1 MDEPN
6 GQPEP
11 GPDPTEL
18 EASMEYTDLNEKDN
32 FLRYPTNKVVGMFSA
47 PQELHAAILQLNKA
61 GFGEDAIGVLCGE
74 EGADR
79 LDLTG
84 KDHGPV
90 ARLYR
95 FAEKA
100 VDLEYKEFREY
111 WGELQS
117 GHFLIGVKA
126 GDKDKR
132 AQVFQILKSNG
143 GHRIN
148 FFSRGYVQELAS

>member
-1 MDEPN
+1 
-6 GQPEP
+6 
-11 GPDPTEL
+11 
-18 EASMEYTDLNEKDN
+18 MEYTDLNERTN
-32 FLRYPTNKVVGMFSA
+32 FLRYPTNKVVGMVST
-47 PQELHAAILQLNKA
+47 QKELHAAILELNKA

-74 EGADR
+74 EGANR

-84 KDHGPV
+84 QDHGPL

-100 VDLEYKEFREY
+100 LELEYKEFREY
-111 WGELQS
+111 WEDLRT

-126 GDKDKR
+126 GDKQKR
-132 AQVFQILKSNG
+132 AQVLQILKSNG

-148 FFSRGYVQELAS
+148 YFSRAYVEALAS